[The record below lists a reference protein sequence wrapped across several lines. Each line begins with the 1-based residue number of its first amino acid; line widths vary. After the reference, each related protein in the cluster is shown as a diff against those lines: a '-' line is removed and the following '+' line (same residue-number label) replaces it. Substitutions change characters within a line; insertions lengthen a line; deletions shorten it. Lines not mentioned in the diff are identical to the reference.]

1 MIDLAVRVTAAELV
15 GAASSGSSGNDL
27 FGGTDLLRLLVLA
40 FGGALV
46 VGNGLALWR
55 SRPSGMPAA
64 GETGGGEEAPAV
76 PQVGRSMVMIG
87 IGLIAAIWAIA
98 SLTM

>member
-1 MIDLAVRVTAAELV
+1 VIDLVVRA
-15 GAASSGSSGNDL
+15 GAAGLAAAGSSGSSGNDL
-27 FGGTDLLRLLVLA
+27 FGGTALLRLLVLA

-55 SRPSGMPAA
+55 SRSSGVPAA
-64 GETGGGEEAPAV
+64 GETGDREEAPVV

-98 SLTM
+98 SLSM

>member
-1 MIDLAVRVTAAELV
+1 VIDLVVRA
-15 GAASSGSSGNDL
+15 GAAGPVAAGSLGSSGNDL

-55 SRPSGMPAA
+55 SRSSGVPAA
-64 GETGGGEEAPAV
+64 GETLISGETPVV
-76 PQVGRSMVMIG
+76 PQVGRSAVMIG

>member
-1 MIDLAVRVTAAELV
+1 MIDLVFHP
-15 GAASSGSSGNDL
+15 AASGLVAAGALGSSGNDL

-46 VGNGLALWR
+46 VGHGLALWR
-55 SRPSGMPAA
+55 SRSSGVPAA
-64 GETGGGEEAPAV
+64 GETLNSGETPVV
-76 PQVGRSMVMIG
+76 PQMGRSMVMIG
-87 IGLIAAIWAIA
+87 IGLIAAIWAVA